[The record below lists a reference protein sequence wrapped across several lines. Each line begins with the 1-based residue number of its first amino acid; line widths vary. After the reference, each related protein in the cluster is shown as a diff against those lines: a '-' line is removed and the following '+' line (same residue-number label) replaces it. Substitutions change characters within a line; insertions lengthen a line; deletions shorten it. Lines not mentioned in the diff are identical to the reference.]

1 MDEKKEL
8 TEKLA
13 RKAYWHS
20 HGADSGTTFPD
31 EPIQNQETLKCFTR
45 FLINSPDLLAFLKK
59 EHGLIE
65 KQAEPRGLGR
75 CGCGREEG

>member
-20 HGADSGTTFPD
+20 YGADSGSTLPN
-31 EPIQNQETLKCFTR
+31 ESPEEQETLKCFTR
-45 FLINSPDLLAFLKK
+45 FLMDSPELLAFLKK
-59 EHGLIE
+59 KHGLIE
-65 KQAEPRGLGR
+65 KQAEPRGG
-75 CGCGREEG
+75 ETEQNE